1 MYTVHHMF
9 VPLYFYFFL
18 FTPAHPYCPKELS
31 NLFAC
36 LKIIRN
42 HSSNDLSATI
52 TRHVILHKNFLQ
64 IETFCHIME
73 GTSYGLESKQNFQAF
88 KMK

>member
-1 MYTVHHMF
+1 MF

-31 NLFAC
+31 NLIAC
-36 LKIIRN
+36 LKIIWN
-42 HSSNDLSATI
+42 HSANDLSATNDLYVNI

-73 GTSYGLESKQNFQAF
+73 GTSYGLESKQNFQGF